1 MTQSNQ
7 SDIQSS
13 SQSVVPSDLLLRHD
27 GSTASGTIVG
37 GPHGNNGEEFPLGDL
52 DAFMEQFLAGGD
64 LD

>member
-13 SQSVVPSDLLLRHD
+13 SQSVVASDILLRHD
-27 GSTASGTIVG
+27 GSTASGTIVR

-52 DAFMEQFLAGGD
+52 DTFMEQFLAGGD